1 LLYSLESFFGDGGFL
16 LFIRQ
21 LLGFSFLRRAGLGLD
36 QMPIMPMF
44 PLNTVL
50 MPAMPLSLRIFE
62 ERYLK
67 LTGDLILQENPE
79 FGVVLIDRGPEV
91 GGGEKRLGIGTLAS
105 VQDIGT
111 LDQFYGVESIGTQRF
126 RVNAWLPDDPYPIA
140 DIDFIPDLVWDD
152 ALTSAKDQL
161 EVKVRN
167 LLAFASEFGDLQYG
181 ADIEFSDDPIQASWQ
196 LAGVLPVGPLDQ
208 LDLLQSPSTAELI
221 SSTHELVATLDEALK
236 AMLNQDVAGEGN
248 FAGN

>member
-1 LLYSLESFFGDGGFL
+1 MT
-16 LFIRQ
+16 
-21 LLGFSFLRRAGLGLD
+21 A
-36 QMPIMPMF
+36 MPMF
-44 PLNTVL
+44 PLGTVL

-67 LTGDLILQENPE
+67 LTGDLILEENPE
-79 FGVVLIDRGPEV
+79 FGVVLIERGPEV

-126 RVNAWLPDDPYPIA
+126 RVNAWLPDDPYPMA
-140 DIDFIPDLVWDD
+140 DIDFIPDLIWNDSLMPARVH
-152 ALTSAKDQL
+152 L
-161 EVKVRN
+161 ETKVRN

-181 ADIEFSDDPIQASWQ
+181 PDTELSDDPMAACWQ

-208 LDLLQSPSTAELI
+208 IDLLSSQSADELI
-221 SSTHELVATLDEALK
+221 SRTYEVVLTLDEALK
-236 AMLNQDVAGEGN
+236 NMLGKIGSSNDETLS
-248 FAGN
+248 

>member
-1 LLYSLESFFGDGGFL
+1 MLCSLESLFGEGGFL
-16 LFIRQ
+16 LFTR
-21 LLGFSFLRRAGLGLD
+21 LFSGFSFLRSAGLGLE

-44 PLNTVL
+44 PLSTVL

-67 LTGDLILQENPE
+67 LLGDLLGQENPE
-79 FGVVLIDRGPEV
+79 FGVVLIERGQEI
-91 GGGEKRLGIGTLAS
+91 GGGEKRMEFGTLAS

-126 RVNAWLPDDPYPIA
+126 RVNAWLPDDPYPMA

-152 ALTSAKDQL
+152 DLTSAKNQL
-161 EVKVRN
+161 EIKVRN

-181 ADIEFSDDPIQASWQ
+181 SDVEFSDDPIQACWQ

-208 LDLLQSPSTAELI
+208 LELLQSPSTAGLL
-221 SSTHELVATLDEALK
+221 SATQELVSTLDDALR
-236 AMLNQDVAGEGN
+236 AMLSQSSSDDGDLSEK
-248 FAGN
+248 